1 MSRKQRI
8 VSALAVAISLACM
21 GAVGWRNWPQ
31 TGAAA
36 DSCPGAGPYRETSF
50 AVLAFPY
57 TPPPR
62 QTAAAPISARPD
74 PFPAEVRALDGRKI
88 SITGYMAPLS
98 MNAGR
103 IDAFFLPK
111 ITDYVRVSMAPG
123 QFAPNADI
131 VRVNGVLE
139 VGEERNSLGAV
150 ETVYHMTADSVQK
163 EEIEGSGWAEVAAW
177 GVGGLF
183 CLALFGPAGSRA
195 IKAFRERSRPGPA
208 VRDEAMNG

>member
-1 MSRKQRI
+1 
-8 VSALAVAISLACM
+8 
-21 GAVGWRNWPQ
+21 
-31 TGAAA
+31 
-36 DSCPGAGPYRETSF
+36 
-50 AVLAFPY
+50 
-57 TPPPR
+57 
-62 QTAAAPISARPD
+62 PD

-103 IDAFFLPK
+103 IDAFFLSRGVFRCCFADLPK

-195 IKAFRERSRPGPA
+195 IKAFRE
-208 VRDEAMNG
+208 

>member
-103 IDAFFLPK
+103 IDAFFLSRGVFRCCFADLPK

-139 VGEERNSLGAV
+139 VGEERNSLG
-150 ETVYHMTADSVQK
+150 
-163 EEIEGSGWAEVAAW
+163 
-177 GVGGLF
+177 
-183 CLALFGPAGSRA
+183 
-195 IKAFRERSRPGPA
+195 
-208 VRDEAMNG
+208 